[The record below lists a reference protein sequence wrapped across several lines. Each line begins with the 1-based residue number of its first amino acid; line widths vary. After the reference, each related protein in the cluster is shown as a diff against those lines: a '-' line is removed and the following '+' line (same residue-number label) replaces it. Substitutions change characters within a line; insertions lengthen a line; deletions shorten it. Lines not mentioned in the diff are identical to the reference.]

1 MGKKKP
7 PITREQLSAYYHLP
21 IAEVAHELGMCPT
34 LLKRICRRVGI
45 ARWPYRKLRSIDR
58 TVAALEQALW
68 QRRQPQQQ
76 VDDST
81 TATTEELEQELVLLH
96 RRRQRIVE
104 DTAPAP
110 TVVPSSPPCAS
121 SCITTATTT
130 TTTTT
135 TTATPTATP
144 TASTTTECDDG
155 DDGMLPR
162 RWRTLVQC
170 PDTGAVRAVYR
181 LPPLTLPPVAQ

>member
-21 IAEVAHELGMCPT
+21 MAEVAHELGMCPT

-58 TVAALEQALW
+58 TVAALEHTLS
-68 QRRQPQQQ
+68 QRRRQSVAATESPQPG
-76 VDDST
+76 DST
-81 TATTEELEQELVLLH
+81 TATTEDLEHELVLLLH
-96 RRRQRIVE
+96 RRQCLVE
-104 DTAPAP
+104 DAASTPT
-110 TVVPSSPPCAS
+110 TVVPSSPPHPS
-121 SCITTATTT
+121 SCTATTT

-135 TTATPTATP
+135 TTT
-144 TASTTTECDDG
+144 SSSSKETECEDG
-155 DDGMLPR
+155 DDGVLPR
-162 RWRTLVQC
+162 RWRMLVQC
-170 PDTGAVRAVYR
+170 PDTGAVRAVFL

>member
-58 TVAALEQALW
+58 TVAALEQTLS
-68 QRRQPQQQ
+68 QRRQQQQ
-76 VDDST
+76 QPEDSAA
-81 TATTEELEQELVLLH
+81 ATTEELEHELVLLLH
-96 RRRQRIVE
+96 RRQRLLE
-104 DTAPAP
+104 DTAATP
-110 TVVPSSPPCAS
+110 TVVPSSPPFSS
-121 SCITTATTT
+121 SCTATTTVTTT
-130 TTTTT
+130 TTTSSS
-135 TTATPTATP
+135 TATD
-144 TASTTTECDDG
+144 SEDS

-170 PDTGAVRAVYR
+170 PDTGAVRVVFR